1 MKTFHSRSD
10 PQLGSLTLLLLRI
23 DLAILAREGPMT
35 ESSLA
40 DNGDDERTRRSR
52 WAATWKRWFQALN
65 TFLERGFRVA
75 DVDTGC

>member
-1 MKTFHSRSD
+1 
-10 PQLGSLTLLLLRI
+10 
-23 DLAILAREGPMT
+23 MT